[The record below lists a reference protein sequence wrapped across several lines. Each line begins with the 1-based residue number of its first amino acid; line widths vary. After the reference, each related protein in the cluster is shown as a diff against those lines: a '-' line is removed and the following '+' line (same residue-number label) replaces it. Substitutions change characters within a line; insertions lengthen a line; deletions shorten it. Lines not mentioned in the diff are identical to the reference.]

1 MNTKLE
7 EMFDDVRL
15 ELEDAHCIAFDGCH
29 KIYLAMDETEAT
41 WFKEN
46 YEHHL
51 TASPEEMFKTI
62 RKWWDESCSLRF
74 VSAVEHNEADPNS
87 GFTHLIPQGAE
98 FAPDE
103 GGWE

>member
-1 MNTKLE
+1 
-7 EMFDDVRL
+7 MFDEVEQ
-15 ELEDAHCIAFDGCH
+15 ELQHAHCIAFDGCH

-41 WFKEN
+41 WFREN

-74 VSAVEHNEADPNS
+74 VSAVEHNEDDPNA
-87 GFTHLIPQGAE
+87 GFTHLIPQGAGWV
-98 FAPDE
+98 DE
-103 GGWE
+103 EEDEEWQ